1 MLQSDESIC
10 RLHGKTVLI
19 QSRKAFCA
27 TTDSVLLADF
37 CRVRAGDRCLDL
49 GSGQGILAVSL
60 LSRYEPKSVTA
71 LECDTILCERLQRT
85 AEQNGTDN
93 LRVVQGDLRNI
104 EALFR
109 PGSFDFAAA
118 NPPYF
123 PPDAGAV
130 APDAA
135 RRTARAETDCTLAQ
149 LCAAAARALTW
160 GGSFCLVHRPD
171 RLADVLE
178 ELRRVRLE
186 PKRLRFVHHT
196 AAARPSLFLL
206 EARLGGGVGL
216 TVEPPLLLHGPDGG
230 ETEDVR
236 RAYFRDKEE

>member
-123 PPDAGAV
+123 PVGAGK
-130 APDAA
+130 PPKDPA
-135 RRTARAETDCTLAQ
+135 RRAALCEESATLEDVLRAGLYALRFSGRMCLCLPVQRICEAAVLARQFGGELKRMRLVAAYAQ
-149 LCAAAARALTW
+149 SA
-160 GGSFCLVHRPD
+160 P
-171 RLADVLE
+171 RLA
-178 ELRRVRLE
+178 
-186 PKRLRFVHHT
+186 
-196 AAARPSLFLL
+196 LL
-206 EARLGGGVGL
+206 EIRRGGKPGL
-216 TVEPPLLLHGPDGG
+216 QVEPLLVLYDAPG
-230 ETEDVR
+230 VWSAQAKK
-236 RAYFRDKEE
+236 AYREEEE